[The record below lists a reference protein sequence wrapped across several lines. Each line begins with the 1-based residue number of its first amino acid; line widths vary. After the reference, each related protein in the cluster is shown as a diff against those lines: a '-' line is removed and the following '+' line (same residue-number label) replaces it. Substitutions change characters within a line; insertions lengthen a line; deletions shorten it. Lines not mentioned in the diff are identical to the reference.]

1 MPSTASDARERR
13 ARASAMS
20 SASSPKRRSTLTL
33 PRRDAVTRNT
43 NKLQLPGWVSM
54 PNSALASC
62 LAVLA
67 TNPMDRAKTIMQLP
81 GVGASW
87 GKNMREV
94 TMNMVKKEGAL
105 RGLYRGLPVAMV
117 RESSKN
123 VFRIGLFLPVRK
135 VIHTDDDNPA
145 PAWKRFMAGCLSGGI
160 GAVSSNPFDLIKTRM
175 QVPAAMCE
183 YENGMVAFKKICAK
197 EGWKT
202 LYKGV
207 GASVMRDMLGSSV
220 NLTVQSIASEA
231 LVRNMILSPGSP
243 VLGALSGVLSA
254 AASVAVMQPIDTS
267 RAYVYLKP
275 HIHKDTIRAFRYIV
289 LREGPLAL
297 YKGSRAHF
305 FRTAPHYAAMFALLE
320 MITGGERKVLLSR
333 NKNVLENVHMFDALS
348 KDKRIRLASMVQMKH
363 FKAGEQIIG
372 AGDETPGEM
381 YIMTRGCVKI
391 DQANKKGKKGKN
403 TEDQGS
409 DVIHSG
415 GYFGESYMFSSE
427 ASNETVTAVNDVT
440 LMAVPR
446 EAYETCRKGEFASA
460 TLFDE
465 GFDDPSKEIGMAWRR
480 LRYERTLAKI
490 PVFADLGSYERAMVV
505 KQAKRFSFKPGEKI
519 IRQGEVADKFYV
531 ILKGSAVSTKSDG
544 DVDHV
549 APGSKI
555 PPDRIMRNFSQGQYF
570 GELALLTGQPRLA
583 TIVANDSLEVLAIDR
598 DVLKSLRETLPT
610 LEDEIIRNL
619 RRFDHM
625 DSFTTMSIA

>member
-1 MPSTASDARERR
+1 MGRLKQSPTEVARRR
-13 ARASAMS
+13 T
-20 SASSPKRRSTLTL
+20 STLTL
-33 PRRDAVTRNT
+33 PRRDAVTNNT
-43 NKLQLPGWVSM
+43 AKLQLPRWVSM
-54 PNSALASC
+54 PNAAAASC
-62 LAVLA
+62 VAVLF
-67 TNPMDRAKTIMQLP
+67 TNPMDRAKTLMQLP
-81 GVGASW
+81 GAAGARW
-87 GKNMREV
+87 GSSMREV
-94 TMNMVKKEGAL
+94 VTNMVRREGAL
-105 RGLYRGLPVAMV
+105 RGPYRGLPVAMV

-123 VFRIGLFLPVRK
+123 VFRIGLFAPVLRAL
-135 VIHTDDDNPA
+135 HDDDGTPA
-145 PAWKRFMAGCLSGGI
+145 PAWKRFIAGCLSGAV
-160 GAVSSNPFDLIKTRM
+160 GAVSSNPFDLVKTRM
-175 QVPAAMCE
+175 QVPASMCE
-183 YENGMVAFKKICAK
+183 YSNGVQAFRSICAN
-197 EGWKT
+197 EGWRT

-207 GASVMRDMLGSSV
+207 GASVARDMLGSSV

-320 MITGGERKVLLSR
+320 MITGGERKLLLHR
-333 NKNVLENVHMFDALS
+333 NKNLLANVHMFDALPS
-348 KDKRIRLASMVQMKH
+348 EGRAKLASLVKTRH
-363 FKAGEQIIG
+363 FKAGECIVE
-372 AGDETPGEM
+372 AGEATPDEM
-381 YIMTRGCVKI
+381 YILTRGSVKI
-391 DQANKKGKKGKN
+391 DHQSTKKKGRGSE
-403 TEDQGS
+403 EDVS
-409 DVIHSG
+409 DIIHRG
-415 GYFGESYMFSSE
+415 GYFGEPYMF
-427 ASNETVTAVNDVT
+427 ASKPSTETVVAMNDVT

-446 EAYETCRKGEFASA
+446 AAYEECRSSA
-460 TLFDE
+460 DGDDSSLFVD
-465 GFDDPSKEIGMAWRR
+465 GFDDPTKEIGMAWRK

-505 KQAKRFSFKPGEKI
+505 KQAKRFTYQPGEKI

-531 ILKGSAVSTKSDG
+531 VLKGSAVSTKADA
-544 DVDHV
+544 D
-549 APGSKI
+549 I
-555 PPDRIMRNFSQGQYF
+555 DRAGESSNLPAARILRNFGPGGYF

-583 TIVANDSLEVLAIDR
+583 TVVANETLEVLAIDR
-598 DVLKSLRETLPT
+598 DVLKSLRATLPT